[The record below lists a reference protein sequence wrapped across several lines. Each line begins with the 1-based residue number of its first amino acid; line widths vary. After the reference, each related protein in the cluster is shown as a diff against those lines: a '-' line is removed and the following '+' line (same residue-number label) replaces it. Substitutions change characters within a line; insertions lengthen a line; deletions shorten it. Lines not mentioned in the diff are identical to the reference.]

1 MTCSGG
7 YIDCSK
13 NYPNSLREK
22 PFYVVCFSLD
32 YLSNKSDQDLIDNLY
47 QSAQSLARKVNPKR
61 ANNSAH
67 YRSDKKILSN
77 CLAGVLSEYFWKAYI
92 NENVEVVQSTELV
105 DIAAQID
112 LEVINNSKKI
122 EVRSSFPRKGV
133 EFAICNEYHQF
144 RIVGPY
150 SNLYKSGE
158 VQKDYYV
165 SALFPMQNPE
175 QILEK
180 VKQGRF
186 TIYLTGGA
194 TWDMMWDSKTSQKVS
209 LVPEDSFGSYPHES
223 VYQVVPFSHALDA
236 KEIKEIII
244 SDSRLQHIIPL
255 YYSVQEDEQY
265 SKYLPFYEVKVA
277 CGAFIEGG
285 IPEELG
291 WIDVEAEGI
300 RANNKR
306 FIVKASGDSMLPK
319 IKSGDLCVFERNW
332 AGSRNGQIVLAQSR
346 DFDPDYTG
354 KYTIKKY
361 QSVTNQTSEWDIQ
374 KSVDLIPLNQDY
386 EVIHLS
392 EDDDVQII
400 GVLIGT
406 IQGGE
411 FKELEEP
418 EELHIGYCIRCGK
431 AIDYSFNNEKPILYC
446 KECWRAWRSN
456 GSNPDAP
463 ERYCHRCGKSAKPKY
478 KDAISFNYPICA
490 DCWKDR

>member
-1 MTCSGG
+1 MQITSKPIQKTDDSAKQLIIEALEGQVTGG
-7 YIDCSK
+7 FDLDSVYYIEGKYYVLEFLKCDTVRPYDSHPSRYWRINK
-13 NYPNSLREK
+13 QKFLSLWKITKKLDGYLFLVNYEDSREQFK
-22 PFYVVCFSLD
+22 IIKVIDLNADGIQIEEV
-32 YLSNKSDQDLIDNLY
+32 YLWNFTQFKDWFKAL
-47 QSAQSLARKVNPKR
+47 
-61 ANNSAH
+61 NNH
-67 YRSDKKILSN
+67 
-77 CLAGVLSEYFWKAYI
+77 
-92 NENVEVVQSTELV
+92 STESV
-105 DIAAQID
+105 IDIPQ
-112 LEVINNSKKI
+112 
-122 EVRSSFPRKGV
+122 R
-133 EFAICNEYHQF
+133 
-144 RIVGPY
+144 
-150 SNLYKSGE
+150 
-158 VQKDYYV
+158 
-165 SALFPMQNPE
+165 
-175 QILEK
+175 
-180 VKQGRF
+180 
-186 TIYLTGGA
+186 
-194 TWDMMWDSKTSQKVS
+194 
-209 LVPEDSFGSYPHES
+209 
-223 VYQVVPFSHALDA
+223 
-236 KEIKEIII
+236 
-244 SDSRLQHIIPL
+244 IIPL
-255 YYSVQEDEQY
+255 YYSVREDEQY

-406 IQGGE
+406 IQGGK

-418 EELHIGYCIRCGK
+418 EEPHIGYCIRCGK
-431 AIDYSFNNEKPILYC
+431 AIDYSFHNEKPILYC
-446 KECWRAWRSN
+446 KECWRAWLSN
-456 GSNPDAP
+456 GANPDSS

-478 KDAISFNYPICA
+478 KDAISYNYPICA
-490 DCWKDR
+490 YCWKDR

>member
-1 MTCSGG
+1 MTEKDVIILPVTPEIVEKTQRNVVKKFNFTVRSLMYSRTPVELLDNLYMGDMAKNAIYEYLRTHCINEVIDYDEVRTDNFKDHDPGWDIMVGTKKLKVEIKSSTPPNNESIADIIAKRDIKITASHDKGKSWRKPEDIESDIHVQVYFYATPYKNG
-7 YIDCSK
+7 YSSFEQLSAVITRNNKKVGEIIKADKYKEPLFLGYNTKENIVEYINNLPAEKRTWTFAWTDRIYWKSPIRLAF
-13 NYPNSLREK
+13 NMQSLI
-22 PFYVVCFSLD
+22 
-32 YLSNKSDQDLIDNLY
+32 DLID
-47 QSAQSLARKVNPKR
+47 Q
-61 ANNSAH
+61 
-67 YRSDKKILSN
+67 
-77 CLAGVLSEYFWKAYI
+77 
-92 NENVEVVQSTELV
+92 
-105 DIAAQID
+105 
-112 LEVINNSKKI
+112 
-122 EVRSSFPRKGV
+122 
-133 EFAICNEYHQF
+133 
-144 RIVGPY
+144 
-150 SNLYKSGE
+150 
-158 VQKDYYV
+158 
-165 SALFPMQNPE
+165 
-175 QILEK
+175 
-180 VKQGRF
+180 
-186 TIYLTGGA
+186 
-194 TWDMMWDSKTSQKVS
+194 
-209 LVPEDSFGSYPHES
+209 
-223 VYQVVPFSHALDA
+223 DA
-236 KEIKEIII
+236 KIPQ
-244 SDSRLQHIIPL
+244 RIIPL

-361 QSVTNQTSEWDIQ
+361 QSVTNQTSEWDMQ

-406 IQGGE
+406 IQSGE

-418 EELHIGYCIRCGK
+418 EEPHIGYCIRCGK

-463 ERYCHRCGKSAKPKY
+463 EQYCHRCGKSAKPKY
-478 KDAISFNYPICA
+478 KDAISYDYPICA